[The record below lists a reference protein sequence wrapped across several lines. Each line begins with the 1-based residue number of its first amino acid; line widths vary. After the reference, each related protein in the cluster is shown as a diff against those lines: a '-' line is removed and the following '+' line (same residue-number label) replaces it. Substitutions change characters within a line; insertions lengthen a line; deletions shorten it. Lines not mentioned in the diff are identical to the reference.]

1 MSLPS
6 PEVGFLQREFE
17 SEGDLHRYVV
27 WVPPDYNSQRSWP
40 VILFLH
46 GAGERGNDGWRQTQ
60 VGVGEAIRWN
70 PDRFSNVIV
79 VFPQAPADSRW
90 LDAPARAA
98 MKALDRTIS
107 EFRGDWSRI
116 YLTGMSMGGYGT
128 WHLAI
133 ENPGRF
139 AAIAPVCGGIVPPP
153 DRTTSVRQLPV
164 TIGSSN
170 PYRAAAAAM
179 PRLPV
184 WILHGAD
191 DPIIPV
197 SESRRMFEELKAAGF
212 DVRYT
217 EFPGVGHSAWEPAY
231 GEQGLWDW
239 MLAQKK

>member
-1 MSLPS
+1 MFLPP
-6 PEVGFLQREFE
+6 PETGFLQRELE
-17 SEGDLHRYVV
+17 SEGILLRYIV
-27 WVPPDYNSQRSWP
+27 WVPAQYDSQESWP
-40 VILFLH
+40 TILFLH
-46 GAGERGNDGWRQTQ
+46 GAGERGSDGLRQTA
-60 VGVGEAIRWN
+60 VGLGEAIRWN
-70 PDRFSNVIV
+70 PERFANAIV

-98 MKALDRTIS
+98 MKALERTIS
-107 EFRGDWSRI
+107 EFRGDPSRI

-184 WILHGAD
+184 WIFHGAE
-191 DPIIPV
+191 DPVIPP

-217 EFPGVGHSAWEPAY
+217 EFPGVGHNAWQPAY
-231 GEQGLWDW
+231 GEQSLWDW
-239 MLAQKK
+239 MLAHKK